1 MVRTKPLVTVIIP
14 TYNRAHSIER
24 ATRTVLSQSFPD
36 LEVIIVDDGSTD
48 NTEEI
53 IASMKKDKRIKYL
66 KTPTNQG
73 ATHARNMGIEHA
85 TGDYIGFQD
94 SDDEWLPTKLQ
105 TQVKVLGNSSTEV
118 GVVFTGYWRVM
129 ADSRRIYM
137 PIRPPD
143 MNNAM
148 EILLKRFFLFVA
160 TPTVLARRQ
169 CFSHVGLFDE
179 RLSRLQEWELW
190 IRFSQ
195 RYRFLYINEP
205 LVLSHYQPESI
216 TSNYEALSA
225 SFELILAKHRQI
237 LEQDRTAL
245 AELYNIFGR
254 HLLDSQRTFRIGRDY
269 LWQAL
274 KLFPTNPWYLG
285 YFLLSCLNFELLAK
299 TKMAYRS
306 AEHKIR
312 SST

>member
-1 MVRTKPLVTVIIP
+1 MG
-14 TYNRAHSIER
+14 IER
-24 ATRTVLSQSFPD
+24 AS
-36 LEVIIVDDGSTD
+36 
-48 NTEEI
+48 
-53 IASMKKDKRIKYL
+53 
-66 KTPTNQG
+66 
-73 ATHARNMGIEHA
+73 
-85 TGDYIGFQD
+85 GDYIGFQD

-105 TQVKVLGNSSTEV
+105 TQVKVLDNSSAEV

-169 CFSHVGLFDE
+169 CFSQVGLFDE
-179 RLSRLQEWELW
+179 RLPRLQEWELW

-195 RYRFLYINEP
+195 CYRFLYIKEP
-205 LVLSHYQPESI
+205 LVLSHYQQESI
-216 TSNYEALSA
+216 TSNYEALAA
-225 SFELILAKHRQI
+225 SFEMILAKHRQI
-237 LEQDRTAL
+237 LEQDGVAL

-254 HLLDSQRTFRIGRDY
+254 HLLDSRRTFRIGRDY

-274 KLFPTNPWYLG
+274 KLFPTNPWHLG

-306 AEHKIR
+306 LEHKIR